1 MLNMR
6 SWLIALSIVSLAV
19 PQVRAQTVL
28 EGESTL
34 RGELVRFPD
43 GTVNVSVFASV
54 ASAIPESLWSRIGL
68 AREVSFFSGGSE
80 GVGEEIRA
88 RIAALPGG
96 VSVRVVQSPSEL
108 EPIGVQVT
116 EEDQVRLAWYDRTE
130 DQGVAILADGRAADE
145 EFSLRILI
153 PNPTDTDD
161 WWGLQAALSQA
172 GIRRVQILSGNP

>member
-1 MLNMR
+1 M
-6 SWLIALSIVSLAV
+6 
-19 PQVRAQTVL
+19 
-28 EGESTL
+28 
-34 RGELVRFPD
+34 
-43 GTVNVSVFASV
+43 
-54 ASAIPESLWSRIGL
+54 
-68 AREVSFFSGGSE
+68 
-80 GVGEEIRA
+80 
-88 RIAALPGG
+88 
-96 VSVRVVQSPSEL
+96 VQSPSEL